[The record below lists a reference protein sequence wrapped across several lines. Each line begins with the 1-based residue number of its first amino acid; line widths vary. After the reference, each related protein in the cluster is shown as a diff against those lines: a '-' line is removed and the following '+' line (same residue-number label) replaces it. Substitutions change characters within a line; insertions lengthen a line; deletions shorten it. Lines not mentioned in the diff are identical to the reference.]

1 MQFLYPAMPTSPT
14 ILVTG
19 GNKGIGHEI
28 CRQLA
33 RRGARVFLGAR
44 DAGRGEAA
52 VAQINK
58 ENPSAS
64 VEFLLLDVASTASI
78 DEAAAALGARI
89 QSLDVLIN
97 NAGVLADRDG
107 TILATDLALLR
118 HTLETNALG
127 PLYLTQKLVPLL
139 SAASGGAR
147 IINVSSG
154 LGQLHDMAD
163 EYPSYSISKTALNA
177 ITLQFADALKSRN
190 IAVNTISP
198 GWVRTEMGGDGASLS
213 VEEGADTPVWLA
225 TEAPLSLT
233 GQFLRARQPIPW

>member
-1 MQFLYPAMPTSPT
+1 MPISQT

-19 GNKGIGHEI
+19 ANKGIGYEI

-33 RRGARVFLGAR
+33 RRGARVFLGSR
-44 DAGRGEAA
+44 DAGRGGAA
-52 VAQINK
+52 VAKLQA
-58 ENPSAS
+58 ENSAAN
-64 VEFLLLDVASTASI
+64 VELLPLDVASTAGI
-78 DEAAAALGARI
+78 DEAVAALGAKTR
-89 QSLDVLIN
+89 SLDVLIN
-97 NAGVLADRDG
+97 NAGVLEDRDG
-107 TILATDLALLR
+107 TILETDLALLR
-118 HTLETNALG
+118 HTLEINALG

-139 SAASGGAR
+139 AAASDGAR

-154 LGQLHDMAD
+154 LGQLHEMTD

-177 ITLQFADALKSRN
+177 ITLQFADALKSKN

-198 GWVRTEMGGDGASLS
+198 GWVRTEMGGLGASLS

>member
-1 MQFLYPAMPTSPT
+1 MSNSKT

-19 GNKGIGHEI
+19 ANKGIGYEV

-33 RRGARVFLGAR
+33 RLGGRVFLGAR

-52 VAQINK
+52 VGRLK
-58 ENPSAS
+58 TENPAAN
-64 VEFLLLDVASTASI
+64 VDFLLLDVGDTASM
-78 DEAAAALGARI
+78 DEAVTALGAKVS
-89 QSLDVLIN
+89 SLDVLIN
-97 NAGVLADRDG
+97 NAGVLDDRDG

-118 HTLETNALG
+118 RTLDINALG

-139 SAASGGAR
+139 AASAGGGR

-154 LGQLHDMAD
+154 LGQLQDMSD
-163 EYPSYSISKTALNA
+163 EYPAYSLSKVVLNA
-177 ITLQFADALKSRN
+177 ITLQLADALKSKN

-198 GWVRTEMGGDGASLS
+198 GWVRTEMGGAGASLS

-225 TEAPLSLT
+225 TEAPSSLT